1 MRRRAPP
8 PRPQAK
14 SVSTQRKDNRS
25 KLPMTRRSQ
34 KAVRRAPGHRI
45 VRSSPPPAGSK
56 HTEHKAAATYA
67 TTARR
72 RFSISNS
79 ASTIQQ
85 RRFSTATIQQRLFRR
100 QAFHTVLPYRL
111 PFPAIP
117 HGRPCIRSRSRRRT
131 SRRHWN
137 HVESRPSPGSRP
149 SQKQTLPETDRHP
162 EAGDTHPKTGPVS
175 PRRSAE
181 TDRLSRPGGTQKW
194 MYRRYADK
202 KRGSMHSIE
211 PLLQCGT
218 SERIP
223 PLPVFS
229 GRIRNTCRADP
240 GCRPS
245 AG

>member
-1 MRRRAPP
+1 MQRQRGGD
-8 PRPQAK
+8 
-14 SVSTQRKDNRS
+14 STSAIQ
-25 KLPMTRRSQ
+25 Q
-34 KAVRRAPGHRI
+34 
-45 VRSSPPPAGSK
+45 
-56 HTEHKAAATYA
+56 
-67 TTARR
+67 R

-79 ASTIQQ
+79 A
-85 RRFSTATIQQRLFRR
+85 RRFSAATIQQRLFRR
-100 QAFHTVLPYRL
+100 QAFRTVLPYRL

-131 SRRHWN
+131 SRRHWD
-137 HVESRPSPGSRP
+137 HVESRPPPGNRPRPESRRP
-149 SQKQTLPETDRHP
+149 PGNRPTWKQTHPEANRPENRPRPETDRHP
-162 EAGDTHPKTGPVS
+162 EAGDTHPETLSAG

-202 KRGSMHSIE
+202 KRGSMLCIE

-229 GRIRNTCRADP
+229 GRIRNTCHADP